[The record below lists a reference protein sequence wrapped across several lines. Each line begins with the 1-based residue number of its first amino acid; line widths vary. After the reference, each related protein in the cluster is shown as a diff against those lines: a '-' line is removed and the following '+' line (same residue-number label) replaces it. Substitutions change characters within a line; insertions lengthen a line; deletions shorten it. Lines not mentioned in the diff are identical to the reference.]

1 MNFRDLEYLV
11 AVARLSHFGK
21 AAEACNVSQSAL
33 SLQLQKLERE
43 VGVQL
48 LERTNR
54 RVVVTEAG
62 KEVVRRARE
71 LLLGKQELMDAARLF
86 EGSLP
91 DSVRI
96 GAIPT
101 IAPFLFS
108 ELYADL
114 KKKFP
119 ATTPRFDEEVTERLE
134 KAIGSGEIDVGIL
147 ATPITDTL
155 LDEIALFDEPFLL
168 AVPSKHRLT
177 KKTSPITPED
187 LTSDQL
193 LLLKDTH
200 CLKDQVIQFCAT
212 HRVVSGSHQS
222 AASSISTLLA
232 LVRSNLGISLIPR
245 MATGKFTNLTGI
257 SCLPVTPP
265 PSRRIRIVFRKTSQ
279 VGRRLAEALRQC
291 QSLGDSSHSE
301 TGAANVTKM

>member
-11 AVARLSHFGK
+11 AVARLSHLGK

-62 KEVVRRARE
+62 KEVVKRARE

-108 ELYADL
+108 DLYADL

-155 LDEIALFDEPFLL
+155 LDEITLFDEPFLL

-200 CLKDQVIQFCAT
+200 CLKDQVIQFCTT
-212 HRVVSGSHQS
+212 HRVASLGSHQS

-291 QSLGDSSHSE
+291 QSLGDSSDLK
-301 TGAANVTKM
+301 TGASEVH

>member
-21 AAEACNVSQSAL
+21 AAEACKVSQSAL

-43 VGVQL
+43 VGAQL

-62 KEVVRRARE
+62 KEVVKRAQE

-155 LDEIALFDEPFLL
+155 LDEITLFDEPFLL
-168 AVPSKHRLT
+168 AVPAKHRLT

-212 HRVVSGSHQS
+212 HRVASGSHQS

-245 MATGKFTNLTGI
+245 MATGKLTNLTGI

-291 QSLGDSSHSE
+291 QSLGDSSDLE

>member
-62 KEVVRRARE
+62 KEVVKRAQE

-155 LDEIALFDEPFLL
+155 LDEITLFDEPFLL

-177 KKTSPITPED
+177 KKN
-187 LTSDQL
+187 
-193 LLLKDTH
+193 K
-200 CLKDQVIQFCAT
+200 
-212 HRVVSGSHQS
+212 SHH
-222 AASSISTLLA
+222 
-232 LVRSNLGISLIPR
+232 P
-245 MATGKFTNLTGI
+245 
-257 SCLPVTPP
+257 
-265 PSRRIRIVFRKTSQ
+265 
-279 VGRRLAEALRQC
+279 
-291 QSLGDSSHSE
+291 
-301 TGAANVTKM
+301 